1 MSAEAWL
8 TVGVVAA
15 MVLALA
21 RGLAG
26 PDMVLTAGL
35 ALLLALGILEPGE
48 AFLGFANPALV
59 TIGALFVVAAGVRET
74 GALDL
79 VGRWV
84 LGRPRALAG
93 AQLRVMLPVSTLSA
107 FLNNTP
113 VVAMFVPLV
122 ERWARRHQLPASMLL
137 MPLSYAAILGG
148 TCTLIGT
155 STNLVVAGMVAERH
169 PNLSLGMFDV
179 AAAGVPVLLAGTLYV
194 LLASPRL
201 LKGRLPAA
209 ARFGDQRAYT
219 VALRVERGS
228 PVAGQTIE
236 EAGLRALEG
245 LFLYDIERDGQLLLA
260 PPPTTVLRDGDILRF
275 TGRVETVV
283 DLRRLRLMPATEQVS
298 KLGNRPGRRWV
309 EAVVAAQSPLAG
321 ATVKASRFRTR
332 FNAAILA
339 VHRQGERVSTKV
351 GDIALQPGDVL
362 LIEAHPSFVAK
373 HRRDPAFALVSEVEG
388 SVTPRHE
395 RARLA
400 AALLVAMVVL
410 NVAGVLPLVTAAL
423 LAAGAM
429 LWTRC
434 LTGTDARR
442 SLDLQVL
449 VTVGS
454 ALGIG
459 RALDASGAAAAI
471 GEALLVGV
479 APYGA
484 SALLGAVFL
493 ATAALAGVAYTTT
506 AAALMYPVAATV
518 AASQGLPPESA
529 AYVVMLAASTAFSTP
544 VGYAANLMVYG
555 PGGYRFG
562 DFLRLGL
569 PLQLLVGAITVTVV
583 RAIWG

>member
-1 MSAEAWL
+1 MSTEGWL
-8 TVGVVAA
+8 TVGTIVA
-15 MVLALA
+15 MVLALG
-21 RGLAG
+21 RGLGG
-26 PDMVLTAGL
+26 PDLVLTAGL
-35 ALLLALGILEPGE
+35 ALLLALGVLTPED
-48 AFLGFANPALV
+48 AFLGFANPAVV
-59 TIGALFVVAAGVRET
+59 TIAALFVVAAGVRET

-93 AQLRVMLPVSTLSA
+93 AQLRVMRPVSSLSA

-122 ERWARRHQLPASMLL
+122 ERWARRHGLPASLLL

-169 PNLSLGMFDV
+169 PETLLGMFDV
-179 AAAGVPVLLAGTLYV
+179 AAAGLPVLVVGTLYV
-194 LLASPRL
+194 LLASPRVL
-201 LKGRLPAA
+201 RGRQPAA
-209 ARFGDQRAYT
+209 VSLGDQRAYT

-236 EAGLRALEG
+236 DAGLRSLEG
-245 LFLYDIERDGQLLLA
+245 LFLYDVEREGQLLPA
-260 PPPTTVLRDGDILRF
+260 PPPTTVLREADILRF
-275 TGRVETVV
+275 AGRVETVV
-283 DLRRLRLMPATEQVS
+283 DLRRLRLVPATDQIS
-298 KLGNRPGRRWV
+298 KLAGRPERRWV
-309 EAVVAAQSPLAG
+309 EAVISAQSSLAG
-321 ATVKASRFRTR
+321 VTVREARFRTR

-351 GDIALQPGDVL
+351 GDIALEPGDVL
-362 LIEAHPSFVAK
+362 LIEAHPSFVRK
-373 HRRDPAFALVSEVEG
+373 HAQDPAFALVSPVEG
-388 SVTPRHE
+388 STPPRHE
-395 RARLA
+395 RAPV
-400 AALLVAMVVL
+400 AALLLLAMVVG
-410 NVAGVLPLVTAAL
+410 NVAGILPLVTAAL

-429 LWTRC
+429 LVTRC
-434 LTGTDARR
+434 LTGTQARR

-449 VTVGS
+449 VTVGA

-459 RALDASGAAAAI
+459 RALDASGAAAAV
-471 GEALLVGV
+471 GEALLVTV
-479 APYGA
+479 APYGPA
-484 SALLGAVFL
+484 ALLGAIFA
-493 ATAALAGVAYTTT
+493 ATAILAGVAYTST

-518 AASQGLPPESA
+518 AGSPGLSVESA

-562 DFLRLGL
+562 DFFRLGL
-569 PLQLLVGAITVTVV
+569 PLQVLVGLVTVG
-583 RAIWG
+583 AAQALWG